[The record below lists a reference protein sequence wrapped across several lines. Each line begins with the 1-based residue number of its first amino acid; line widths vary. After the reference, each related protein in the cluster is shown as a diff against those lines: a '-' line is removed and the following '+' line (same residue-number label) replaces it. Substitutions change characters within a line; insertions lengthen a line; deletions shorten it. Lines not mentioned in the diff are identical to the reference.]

1 MIKIIL
7 VPARGKLSLICI
19 YTSYNINSQT
29 PNTRNTKSKIFVNQA
44 IFIMAVLKSKKQAIF
59 AELTNEIATQKAVV
73 LLTTKDSTENLTAQS
88 NTDLRRV
95 LRKSGIKVQVI
106 KNTLINKAFAD
117 APTLVGPTYVT
128 YMVDGSNSDEVTV
141 PKEVTAILKDF
152 ADNISLY
159 GSIVNGEFLDKAK
172 TIQLSKV
179 STKEESLAKIAGAL
193 NTITAKIALSI
204 KEVPASIARG
214 VNAHSKTLS

>member
-1 MIKIIL
+1 L
-7 VPARGKLSLICI
+7 D
-19 YTSYNINSQT
+19 
-29 PNTRNTKSKIFVNQA
+29 QA

-117 APTLVGPTYVT
+117 APTLVGPTYLT
-128 YMVDGSNSDEVTV
+128 YMVDGSDTDEVTV
-141 PKEVTAILKDF
+141 PKEVTKILKDF

-193 NTITAKIALSI
+193 NSITAKIALSI

-214 VNAHSKTLS
+214 VNAHSKNLS